1 MRSLAVFAALSLFT
15 ATGYGQGTFQI
26 NGTPIPAELLHQNYG
41 SIPKGVGAYDLSIC
55 NVTATKQSIVSSK
68 IYQALSQSNTPV
80 EPIGRQIML
89 AAILRGQSHS
99 KVAIFGMVLNSFTS
113 VYSVLGSS
121 KYRIP
126 VGLMTAGAI
135 FSLSGQQVLGGLKPI
150 LPADQVEKFET
161 EVLEPALVLD
171 GGSCVERTIFT
182 ANGPFTANAAPKSKS
197 KPEALTF
204 HIQ

>member
-1 MRSLAVFAALSLFT
+1 MKSLAVFAALSLFA

-26 NGTPIPAELLHQNYG
+26 NGTPIPTELLQHNYG
-41 SIPKGVGAYDLSIC
+41 TIPKGIGAYDLSIC
-55 NVTATKQSIVSSK
+55 NVTASKQSIVSSK

-80 EPIGRQIML
+80 QPIGRQIML

-99 KVAIFGMVLNSFTS
+99 KSAIFGMILTSYSS

-126 VGLMTAGAI
+126 ASLMTAGAI
-135 FSLSGQQVLGGLKPI
+135 FSLSGQQLLTGLKPM

-182 ANGPFTANAAPKSKS
+182 ASGPFTTNTAPKPRS
-197 KPEALTF
+197 KPEFLTF